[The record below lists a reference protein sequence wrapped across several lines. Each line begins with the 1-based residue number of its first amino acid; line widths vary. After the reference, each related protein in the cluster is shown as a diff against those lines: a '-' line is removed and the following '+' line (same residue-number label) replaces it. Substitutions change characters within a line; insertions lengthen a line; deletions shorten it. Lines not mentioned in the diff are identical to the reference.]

1 MNDIE
6 AFRILSG
13 RLFLRN
19 RRNMMTQN
27 QNAED
32 AIAILGLGKVGT
44 AVGHLLKSAGYR
56 IVAVADQSPAAL
68 QRGIAFTGGQACATL
83 AEAAAVA
90 NCIIITTTDDAIAS
104 VCIEIVAGGAVR
116 MGDKVIHMSGA
127 GGLDL
132 VAPARQ
138 AGAHV
143 ASIHPIQSFAD
154 VEGAIMNIPGSTFG
168 ITADE
173 KLREWAVSIV
183 NALKGVPF
191 FVTERD
197 KALYHAAACMAS
209 NYLTTLMHMVETT
222 YQALG
227 LSRKEAI
234 RAFWPLVRGTLLN
247 IETRGAAEALTGPIA
262 RGDAGTIGK
271 HLQALQETLPGLLN
285 AYCEL
290 GLMTVDMALQK
301 GSLTRERAQTIK
313 TLFKEGGSADEY
325 AGKSE

>member
-1 MNDIE
+1 
-6 AFRILSG
+6 
-13 RLFLRN
+13 
-19 RRNMMTQN
+19 MMTQ
-27 QNAED
+27 QQD
-32 AIAILGLGKVGT
+32 TTDTIAILGLGKVGT

-56 IVAVADQSPAAL
+56 VIAVADQSSAAL
-68 QRGIAFTGGQACATL
+68 KKGIPYTGGRACKSL
-83 AEAAAVA
+83 AEAAAA
-90 NCIIITTTDDAIAS
+90 ATCIVITTTDDAIVSA
-104 VCIEIVAGGAVR
+104 CHEIVANGAVHE
-116 MGDKVIHMSGA
+116 GDKVIHMSGA

-132 VAPARQ
+132 LAPARQ
-138 AGAHV
+138 AGASV

-154 VEGAIMNIPGSTFG
+154 VEGAITNIPGSTFG

-173 KLREWAVSIV
+173 DLSEWAVSV
-183 NALKGVPF
+183 VLALKGVPF
-191 FVTERD
+191 FVPEKD

-227 LSRKEAI
+227 LSRAEAI

-262 RGDAGTIGK
+262 RGDAGTIEK
-271 HLQALQETLPGLLN
+271 HLQALREMLPDLLN

-290 GLMTVDMALQK
+290 GLMTVNIALQK

-313 TLFKEGGSADEY
+313 TLFKEGGSGNEY
-325 AGKSE
+325 SGKAE

>member
-1 MNDIE
+1 MKSNN
-6 AFRILSG
+6 
-13 RLFLRN
+13 RN
-19 RRNMMTQN
+19 IMTHDQYVG
-27 QNAED
+27 D

-56 IVAVADQSPAAL
+56 IIAVADQSPAAL
-68 QRGIAFTGGQACATL
+68 KKGIPFTGGQACETL
-83 AEAAAVA
+83 VEAAAAA
-90 NCIIITTTDDAIAS
+90 NCKIITTTDDAIAS
-104 VCIEIVAGGAVR
+104 VCREIVANGAVR
-116 MGDKVIHMSGA
+116 EGDKVIHMSGA

-132 VAPARQ
+132 LAPARL

-154 VEGAIMNIPGSTFG
+154 VEGAIINIPGSTFG
-168 ITADE
+168 ITADDE
-173 KLREWAVSIV
+173 LRAWAVSMV

-191 FVTERD
+191 FVPEKD

-234 RAFWPLVRGTLLN
+234 RAFWPLVKGTLLN
-247 IETRGAAEALTGPIA
+247 IETRGAIEALTGPIA
-262 RGDAGTIGK
+262 RGDAGTIEK
-271 HLQALQETLPGLLN
+271 HLQAIRETLPDLLN

-301 GSLTRERAQTIK
+301 ASLAHDRAQTIK
-313 TLFKEGGSADEY
+313 TLLKGGITDEY
-325 AGKSE
+325 PGETE

>member
-1 MNDIE
+1 M
-6 AFRILSG
+6 
-13 RLFLRN
+13 RN
-19 RRNMMTQN
+19 SRNMMMQH
-27 QNAED
+27 QNATD
-32 AIAILGLGKVGT
+32 TIAILGLGKVGT

-56 IVAVADQSPAAL
+56 IIAAADQSPAAL
-68 QRGIAFTGGQACATL
+68 NKGIAFTGGQACKSL
-83 AEAAAVA
+83 SEAAAA
-90 NCIIITTTDDAIAS
+90 ATSIFITTTDDAIAS
-104 VCIEIVAGGAVR
+104 VCHEIVAGGAVSE
-116 MGDKVIHMSGA
+116 GDKVIHMSGA

-132 VAPARQ
+132 LAPARQ
-138 AGAHV
+138 AGAYV
-143 ASIHPIQSFAD
+143 ASIHPIQAFAD

-173 KLREWAVSIV
+173 ELREWAVSIV
-183 NALKGVPF
+183 SALKGVPF

-271 HLQALQETLPGLLN
+271 HLQALQKTLPGLLN